1 MGTVAKPA
9 IRFNRHM
16 LQLARESRGL
26 TQTDLAQKI
35 GVKQG
40 TISKQEAGISEPH
53 VDFIREASSTLSYT
67 EDFFFESERLYGLPP
82 FHYRRRKKLGAKA
95 LMKIVAEMNIRRIH
109 LKVLLRS
116 YEGNNGGTIP
126 ELDRDEYR
134 GIHGRYFSV
143 EDAARVL
150 RELWLVPDGPI
161 DNVVNLIEENGGV
174 VIPCNFE
181 NDLIDAV
188 SQRIDGMPVLFFVN
202 MNAPSDRVRYTL
214 CHELGHM
221 VLHTTTVLG
230 DDDMEV
236 EADRFA
242 GAFLYPVNDIRRQLV
257 NFDLRQVANLKRY
270 WKISM
275 AAIAMRAFNLGMIT
289 PYQRKAFF
297 IQLGKL
303 GYRKAEPYEP
313 EREYPWK
320 VSRMLMYFRSVLN
333 YSNSELAT
341 ALFISEA
348 EFRRMYIYEDEDKG
362 ERSSMRV
369 PHLYVV
375 N

>member
-1 MGTVAKPA
+1 MSTLARHAV
-9 IRFNRHM
+9 RFNRHM

-26 TQTDLAQKI
+26 TQTELAEKI

-40 TISKQEAGISEPH
+40 TISKYEAGLLEPPE
-53 VDFIREASSTLSYT
+53 DFITEASTELGYI
-67 EDFFFESERLYGLPP
+67 EDFFFESERLYGMPP

-116 YEGNNGGTIP
+116 YEDRNRGTIP
-126 ELDRDEYR
+126 EIDRDEYR
-134 GIHGRYFSV
+134 GVHGRDFSI
-143 EDAARVL
+143 EDAARIV
-150 RELWLVPDGPI
+150 RECWLVPDGPI
-161 DNVVNLIEENGGV
+161 DNVINLIEENGGV

-181 NDLIDAV
+181 SDLIDAV

-221 VLHTTTVLG
+221 VLHTTMVLG
-230 DDDMEV
+230 DDDMEA

-242 GAFLYPVNDIRRQLV
+242 GAFLYPANDIRRQLV
-257 NFDLRQVANLKRY
+257 NFDFRQVANLKRH

-289 PYQRKAFF
+289 PYQRKKFF

-313 EREYPWK
+313 EKEYPGKIW
-320 VSRMLMYFRSVLN
+320 RMLTYFRSVLN
-333 YSNSELAT
+333 FSDPELAT
-341 ALFISEA
+341 ALFMSEA
-348 EFRRMYIYEDEDKG
+348 EFHRMYVDLG
-362 ERSSMRV
+362 EAQVERTSTRV
-369 PHLYVV
+369 AHL
-375 N
+375 